1 MNTYFIRHT
10 RKLEID
16 AETAERIWNE
26 NYITIHYPKD
36 VRNDI
41 STGDSTSIDPDDY
54 NGKDRSS
61 MRTINNLCKSG
72 GYIFSVYWNKA
83 GGKIGFVNPGSKIE
97 LLKGVWRDNSKY
109 AGRDAILKAVKL
121 DRVRN
126 LSASECISLTS
137 VQPRLGTIVQWHK
150 VGERV
155 KFLLEGVMEPTVGSL
170 TPDLQEVMCMEF
182 LRSDKTKKYSLPKL
196 EYTLAPVGRT
206 MKDVDIVGAT
216 SEGKLIYAQVTFS
229 RLESAGWKL
238 AKLDA
243 YSAEN
248 QYTIL
253 FCRCDSPSIDK
264 SHIIFPIELVFE
276 EFCLKSENGINWF
289 RNIK

>member
-1 MNTYFIRHT
+1 MTLAQVTPLVLI
-10 RKLEID
+10 LM
-16 AETAERIWNE
+16 
-26 NYITIHYPKD
+26 ITMAKIE
-36 VRNDI
+36 VRCGRLI
-41 STGDSTSIDPDDY
+41 TFAKAVGIF
-54 NGKDRSS
+54 
-61 MRTINNLCKSG
+61 
-72 GYIFSVYWNKA
+72 FSVYWNKA

-289 RNIK
+289 GNIK

>member
-36 VRNDI
+36 VHNDI

-61 MRTINNLCKSG
+61 MRTINDLCKNG
-72 GYIFSVYWNKA
+72 GYIFSVYRDKV

-137 VQPRLGTIVQWHK
+137 VQPRQGTIVQWHK

-155 KFLLEGVMEPTVGSL
+155 KFLLEGAMEPTVGSL